1 MDAPTGLA
9 DAALLSQF
17 RALLGDM
24 ACEPRFRFIRPARHR
39 DGSGLASNIPG
50 ANRQICWRERNA

>member
-39 DGSGLASNIPG
+39 DGSGLA
-50 ANRQICWRERNA
+50 